1 VPAGVL
7 KNAEDLKWKPNAEIE
22 PKGNFFMLIRD
33 ASRYAL
39 QGLVGQPLRSAL
51 TALGIAVGI
60 AAVVLLTSLGEG
72 VHRYVLGEFT
82 QFGTNLIG
90 ITPGKTSTTGFSG
103 AVISNVR
110 PMTIDDAMALKRLP
124 RVVAT
129 VPVVQGN
136 AAVKYDQRSRRTY
149 VFGVGAAATDVWQMR
164 VAQGR
169 FLPDDDPRVARAFA
183 ILGSKVR
190 AELFGNENP
199 LGKRL
204 RIGSEQYRVLGVM
217 ESKGQ
222 MLGFDLD
229 DAVFIPAGRALALFN
244 RESLMEIDLL
254 YGEGSRSA
262 DVARRARDMLIE
274 RHGDEDF
281 TVVTQDQMLEVL
293 GSILNILTMAVGAL
307 GGISLLV
314 GGVGI
319 LTIMTIAVNERR
331 SEIGLLRALGA
342 GRRQILMLFIGEAVV
357 LAGLGGLAGLLVGAG
372 GAWLLGAILPA
383 LPTHTS
389 WRYVLLAE
397 VLSVLIGL
405 LAGVLPAQH
414 AARLD
419 PIEALRAE

>member
-1 VPAGVL
+1 
-7 KNAEDLKWKPNAEIE
+7 
-22 PKGNFFMLIRD
+22 MLIRD
-33 ASRYAL
+33 ASRYAV
-39 QGLVGQPLRSAL
+39 QGLTGQPLRSAL

-110 PMTIDDAMALKRLP
+110 PMSIEDALALERLP
-124 RVVAT
+124 RVKAA

-136 AAVKYDQRSRRTY
+136 AAVKFGPRSRRTY
-149 VFGVGAAATDVWQMR
+149 IFGVGAAMPEVWRMR

-169 FLPDDDPRVARAFA
+169 FLPDDDPRTARAFVV
-183 ILGSKVR
+183 LGSKVR
-190 AELFGNENP
+190 SELFGGANP
-199 LGKRL
+199 LGRRL
-204 RIGSEQYRVLGVM
+204 RIGGERYRVIGVM

-222 MLGFDLD
+222 LLGFDLD

-254 YGEGSRSA
+254 YAAGSRSA
-262 DVARRARDMLIE
+262 DVARRAKGLLID
-274 RHGDEDF
+274 RHGAEDF
-281 TVVTQDQMLEVL
+281 TIVTQDQMLEVL

-319 LTIMTIAVNERR
+319 LTIMTIAVNERK

-342 GRRQILMLFIGEAVV
+342 GRRQILSLFIGEAIV
-357 LAGLGGLAGLLVGAG
+357 LAGLGGVAGLAVGTG
-372 GAWLLGAILPA
+372 GAWLLGALVPA

-397 VLSVLIGL
+397 GLAVVIGL
-405 LAGVLPAQH
+405 AAGVLPARH